1 MGCVSSTSRTYSP
14 PAGNTPTR
22 AEPQQQSNPTRP
34 GRAQQWHALYH
45 ESTRLAVDVTA
56 LDRTLKTP
64 ASDQLRLRANELRL
78 AISNR
83 ERSRD
88 DFWHELNSIR
98 SEAENLRNPASVTGE
113 SSGSPDSRRFDHS
126 GSFSLVWQASHFMT
140 GR

>member
-22 AEPQQQSNPTRP
+22 AEQQHQSNLARP

-45 ESTRLAVDVTA
+45 ESARLVVDITA
-56 LDRTLKTP
+56 LDRTLKIP

-98 SEAENLRNPASVTGE
+98 SEAEILRNPTSVTDE
-113 SSGSPDSRRFDHS
+113 SSGSPDSRRFDYS
-126 GSFSLVWQASHFMT
+126 GSFSLVWQASHYLP